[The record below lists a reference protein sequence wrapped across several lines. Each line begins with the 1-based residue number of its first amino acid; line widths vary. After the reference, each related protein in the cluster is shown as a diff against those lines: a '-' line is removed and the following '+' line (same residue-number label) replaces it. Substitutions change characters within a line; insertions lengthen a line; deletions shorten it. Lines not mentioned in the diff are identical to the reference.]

1 MAKRFEDSNKGLLG
15 MLYGQPGCG
24 KTTLMATACKDERF
38 GRVLDLDAFGN
49 PQVLRKLPMD
59 QRPDIVLMEK
69 LEDFNQPFNWLKD
82 GQDPKD
88 PYAKELKLKPPYK
101 TIFVDGTTEVQ
112 RFIVN
117 IISGAMNLD
126 PGKMVTSLGR
136 QGFGQLLGTM
146 MNWSKHFVQLS
157 DLGLNVFFTCLEADK
172 KDENQNSSFEPLIW
186 GQSGLELCGY
196 VLLVGRLTVRLRT
209 DNDIRAE
216 DAEAIKKSTFNTLQ
230 VLATK
235 ASYAKD
241 QYGCGVTHINNPTMS
256 SIMDLIERSS

>member
-1 MAKRFEDSNKGLLG
+1 MAKRLEDSNQGILSII
-15 MLYGQPGCG
+15 YGQPGCG
-24 KTTLMATACKDERF
+24 KTTLMATACKDARF

-49 PQVLRKLPMD
+49 PQALRKLPED
-59 QRPDIVLMEK
+59 ARPDVIMMER
-69 LEDFNQPFNWLKD
+69 LEDFNAPYNWLKD
-82 GQDPKD
+82 GQDPKSA
-88 PYAKELKLKPPYK
+88 YAKEFKLKPPYK
-101 TIFVDGTTEVQ
+101 TVFVDGTTEVQ

-117 IISGAMNLD
+117 LITGAMNLD
-126 PGKMVTSLGR
+126 PGKMTTALGR

-146 MNWSKHFVQLS
+146 MNWSKHFIQLA
-157 DLGLNVFFTCLEADK
+157 DLGLNICFTCLEADK
-172 KDENQNSSFEPLIW
+172 KDEAQVSSYEPLIW

-216 DAEAIKKSTFNTLQ
+216 DVEAVKKATFNTLQ
-230 VLATK
+230 ILPTK

-256 SIMDLIERSS
+256 SIMDLVEQSS